1 MIKFEDVSKSYKKK
15 SVLKDVSFEIE
26 DGEFVCLLGLSGC
39 GKTTILKM
47 INKLITPTK
56 GKISINDDDISKIN
70 DIELRRKIGY
80 VIQQTGLFP
89 HMTVRENI
97 ELIPKLQKK
106 DKEKINKK
114 TYELLDMIGLE
125 ADEYLDLYPTQM
137 SGGQQQRIGVA
148 RAFAND
154 PDIILMDEPFS
165 ALDPITRNNLQDE
178 LLEIQSRV
186 KKTIVFVTHDISEA
200 IKLADRICLINEGR
214 IQQYASPEDILKHPA
229 NDFVQN
235 FIGKKR
241 IWESPELI
249 RAEDIM
255 MDNPVT
261 CFDNL
266 KCFKAGTI
274 MADKK
279 IDSIIVI
286 NRKRE
291 FLGLLDARRALKERN
306 KDLTVGEVLNRHKE
320 KYHINFIYVS
330 PEDSIIDVLNKTDET
345 NIYTIPVVDKDNKL
359 VGLITKSILFTALK
373 QKYDESGDEE

>member
-47 INKLITPTK
+47 INKLITPTE

-274 MADKK
+274 MAD
-279 IDSIIVI
+279 
-286 NRKRE
+286 RK
-291 FLGLLDARRALKERN
+291 
-306 KDLTVGEVLNRHKE
+306 LTVL
-320 KYHINFIYVS
+320 
-330 PEDSIIDVLNKTDET
+330 
-345 NIYTIPVVDKDNKL
+345 
-359 VGLITKSILFTALK
+359 
-373 QKYDESGDEE
+373 

>member
-47 INKLITPTK
+47 INKLITPTE

-200 IKLADRICLINEGR
+200 IKLADRICLINDGR

-274 MADKK
+274 MADRK

-373 QKYDESGDEE
+373 QKYDESEDEE

>member
-1 MIKFEDVSKSYKKK
+1 KSYKKK

-47 INKLITPTK
+47 INKLITPTE

-274 MADKK
+274 MADRK

-320 KYHINFIYVS
+320 KYHINFIYIS

-373 QKYDESGDEE
+373 QKYDESEDEE

>member
-1 MIKFEDVSKSYKKK
+1 MIEFEEVSKYYKKK
-15 SVLKDVSFEIE
+15 KVLKDVSLNIQN
-26 DGEFVCLLGLSGC
+26 GEFVCLLGLSGC

-47 INKLITPTK
+47 INKLITPSS
-56 GKISINDDDISKIN
+56 GKILIDGKDISKIN

-89 HMTVRENI
+89 HMTVKENI

-106 DKEKINKK
+106 DKEKIKNK
-114 TYELLDMIGLE
+114 TYELLDMIGLKAE
-125 ADEYLDLYPTQM
+125 DYLNLYPSQM
-137 SGGQQQRIGVA
+137 SGGQQQRIGIA

-165 ALDPITRNNLQDE
+165 ALDPITRTNLQDE
-178 LLEIQSRV
+178 LLEIQD
-186 KKTIVFVTHDISEA
+186 KLKNTIVFVTHDISEA
-200 IKLADRICLINEGR
+200 IKLADRICIINEGS
-214 IQQYASPEDILKHPA
+214 IQQYDTPEEILKHPA
-229 NDFVQN
+229 NDFVHN

-261 CFDNL
+261 CYDNL
-266 KCFKAGTI
+266 QCFKAGAI

-286 NRKRE
+286 NKKRE

-306 KDLTVGEVLNRHKE
+306 KNLTVGQVLKRHKE
-320 KYHINFIYVS
+320 KYHLKFTYVS
-330 PEDSIIDVLNKTDET
+330 PEESILDVLEKTDENDT
-345 NIYTIPVVDKDNKL
+345 YTIPVVDENNKL
-359 VGLITKSILFTALK
+359 MGLITKSILFTTLK
-373 QKYDESGDEE
+373 QKYDESEDDE

>member
-56 GKISINDDDISKIN
+56 GKISINDEDISKIN

-106 DKEKINKK
+106 DKEKIKEK

-255 MDNPVT
+255 LDNPVT
-261 CFDNL
+261 CYDNL
-266 KCFKAGTI
+266 KCFKAGAI
-274 MADKK
+274 MGDKK

-320 KYHINFIYVS
+320 KYHTNFIYVS

-373 QKYDESGDEE
+373 QKYDESEDEE

>member
-1 MIKFEDVSKSYKKK
+1 MIQFENVSKHYKKK
-15 SVLKDVSFEIE
+15 EILKNISLEIK
-26 DGEFVCLLGLSGC
+26 DGEFVCLIGLSGC

-47 INKLITPTK
+47 INKLITPSN
-56 GKISINDDDISKIN
+56 GKILINGEDIRNIN

-89 HMTVRENI
+89 HMTVKENI

-106 DKEKINKK
+106 DKEKIKKK
-114 TYELLDMIGLE
+114 TYELLEMIGLK
-125 ADEYLDLYPTQM
+125 ADDYLDLYPSQM
-137 SGGQQQRIGVA
+137 SGGQQQRIGIA

-165 ALDPITRNNLQDE
+165 ALDPITRTNLQDE
-178 LLEIQSRV
+178 LLEIQEKV
-186 KKTIVFVTHDISEA
+186 KNTIVFVTHDISEA
-200 IKLADRICLINEGR
+200 IKLADRICIINEGS
-214 IQQYASPEDILKHPA
+214 IQQYDTPEEILKHPA
-229 NDFVQN
+229 NDFVHN

-249 RAEDIM
+249 RAKDIM

-261 CFDNL
+261 CYDNL
-266 KCFKAGTI
+266 QCFKAGAI

-286 NRKRE
+286 NKKRE

-306 KDLTVGEVLNRHKE
+306 KNLTVGQVLKRHKE
-320 KYHINFIYVS
+320 KYHLNFTYVS
-330 PEDSIIDVLNKTDET
+330 PEESILDVLEKTDET
-345 NIYTIPVVDKDNKL
+345 NTYTIPVVNEDNKL
-359 VGLITKSILFTALK
+359 VGLITKSILFTTLK
-373 QKYDESGDEE
+373 QKYDESEDDE

>member
-345 NIYTIPVVDKDNKL
+345 NIYTIPVVDRDNKL

-373 QKYDESGDEE
+373 QKYDESEDEE

>member
-26 DGEFVCLLGLSGC
+26 DGEIVCLLGLSGC

-47 INKLITPTK
+47 INKLITPTE

-274 MADKK
+274 MADRK

-373 QKYDESGDEE
+373 QKYDESEDEE

>member
-306 KDLTVGEVLNRHKE
+306 KDLTVGEVLNRQKE

-345 NIYTIPVVDKDNKL
+345 NIYTIPVVDRDNKL

-373 QKYDESGDEE
+373 QKYDESEDEE

>member
-373 QKYDESGDEE
+373 QKYDESEDEE

>member
-1 MIKFEDVSKSYKKK
+1 MIKFEEVSKSYKKK

-373 QKYDESGDEE
+373 QKYDESEDEE

>member
-15 SVLKDVSFEIE
+15 LVLKDVSFEIE

-47 INKLITPTK
+47 INKLITPTE

-274 MADKK
+274 MADRK

-373 QKYDESGDEE
+373 QKYDESEDEE